1 MVKRN
6 SFFKQIVFVCL
17 FGATLTSCKP
27 KENLLPNTPG
37 EINLQQFVA
46 IGDGN
51 TAGYMDD
58 ALYLYGQQNSL
69 GAILQT
75 QLQLVGAGEIYLPL
89 MGSANIGTNS
99 SFLSK
104 LILGYKTDCLG
115 ATGLSPVRFAQ
126 QGEVGALTTSVYS
139 SQNKHSNTHKN

>member
-1 MVKRN
+1 MAL
-6 SFFKQIVFVCL
+6 S
-17 FGATLTSCKP
+17 SCKP
-27 KENLLPNTPG
+27 KEKLAPMSPG

-75 QLQLVGAGEIYLPL
+75 QLQLVGAGEIYNPL
-89 MGSANIGTNS
+89 MVSPELKN
-99 SFLSK
+99 K
-104 LILGYKTDCLG
+104 LDKLL
-115 ATGLSPVRFAQ
+115 AVS
-126 QGEVGALTTSVYS
+126 
-139 SQNKHSNTHKN
+139 

>member
-1 MVKRN
+1 MVESN
-6 SFFKQIVFVCL
+6 SFYKQLFLVCL
-17 FGATLTSCKP
+17 SGIALGSCKP

-58 ALYLYGQQNSL
+58 ALYQYGQQNSL

-75 QLQLVGAGEIYLPL
+75 QLQLV
-89 MGSANIGTNS
+89 
-99 SFLSK
+99 LS
-104 LILGYKTDCLG
+104 LI
-115 ATGLSPVRFAQ
+115 
-126 QGEVGALTTSVYS
+126 
-139 SQNKHSNTHKN
+139 HI